1 MKKSTNVTLIRS
13 VFLVSA
19 LAGSLSFA
27 ATKNTS
33 SAITKETQLF
43 PIKAS
48 QSFQYPS
55 VTHAL
60 FDTNTTAVTKTAS
73 GLSQQPLPGIQVVD
87 FALISSSR
95 LQNKNAIF
103 EFAVKFNDTFQQ
115 LLSFFNFSSKS
126 KTVSPTE
133 NSATKNINLGNN
145 TKSLPKGNCAVS

>member
-27 ATKNTS
+27 ATKNIS
-33 SAITKETQLF
+33 SATTKETQLF
-43 PIKAS
+43 PTKAS

-60 FDTNTTAVTKTAS
+60 FDTNATGVAQVTRS
-73 GLSQQPLPGIQVVD
+73 LSQQPLPGIQVVD

-126 KTVSPTE
+126 KAVSPAE
-133 NSATKNINLGNN
+133 NSATKNMNLGHNV
-145 TKSLPKGNCAVS
+145 KSLPKGNCAIG